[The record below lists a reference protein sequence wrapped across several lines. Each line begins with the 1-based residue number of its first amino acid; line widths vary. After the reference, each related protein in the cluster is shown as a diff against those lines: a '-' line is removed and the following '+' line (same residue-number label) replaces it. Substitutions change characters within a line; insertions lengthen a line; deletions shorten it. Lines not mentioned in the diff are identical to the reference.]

1 MCEGWLDCT
10 ISPGQFTGEFAIR
23 GKMFDGTEFS
33 LFAPKEYLEFE
44 EEPSKDKSVNGR
56 MRVIIGPREDDLI
69 MINLPRP
76 TFENGQGITVKAE
89 QIMEIAH

>member
-1 MCEGWLDCT
+1 MFQEWLDCT

-33 LFAPKEYLEFE
+33 LFSPKEYLEFE
-44 EEPSKDKSVNGR
+44 GEPSKDKSVNGR
-56 MRVIIGPREDDLI
+56 IRVRVIIGQQEDDLI

-76 TFENGQGITVKAE
+76 TFENGQVITVKAE
-89 QIMEIAH
+89 QIKET